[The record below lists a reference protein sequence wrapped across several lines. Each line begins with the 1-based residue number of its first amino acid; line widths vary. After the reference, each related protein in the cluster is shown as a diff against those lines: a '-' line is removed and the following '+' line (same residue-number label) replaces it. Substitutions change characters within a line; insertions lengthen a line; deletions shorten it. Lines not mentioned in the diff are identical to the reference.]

1 MITYHYRAM
10 TADGAKTRG
19 VVQAVDEYAAVEKI
33 KQTCPIVLQIK
44 PVEEKKGLLTMEIG
58 SKKIDTKAL
67 SVMCSQFAI
76 ILKSGVSITTCMEMI
91 ADQTQD
97 KKLKKMLE
105 KAAADVQQGSGIAS
119 SFQRNCKELPVT
131 FVETIRAGEESGTID
146 QSFASLEKY
155 YEKAYKTRQKVKQ
168 AMSYPIFVLCV
179 AAVVLMVVMVKVV
192 PTLAGTFADLGGEM
206 PGITK
211 GLIATSNFLS
221 KNIILIIIAVL
232 ALIMGFRFWVHT
244 EKGREKWSSFML
256 RIPVL
261 GRINKL
267 NGSGQFA
274 NTMATLIR
282 SGLTVGHALEITSQV
297 MDNYT
302 LGLETSRMTG
312 SIEEGKRLGDC
323 MRECKYFPKTL
334 VEMCALGEETG
345 ELEMTLET
353 TGTYFDN
360 EAQHATTK
368 ALSKLEPTMLLF
380 LTAIAG
386 FIVIAIYLP
395 MFTVYNL
402 I

>member
-146 QSFASLEKY
+146 ESFAALEKY

-179 AAVVLMVVMVKVV
+179 AAVVLMIVMIKVV
-192 PTLAGTFADLGGEM
+192 PTLAGTFSDLGGEM
-206 PGITK
+206 PAITR

-360 EAQHATTK
+360 EAQHATAK

-380 LTAIAG
+380 LTGIAG

>member
-1 MITYHYRAM
+1 M
-10 TADGAKTRG
+10 TPDGAKTRG

-33 KQTCPIVLQIK
+33 KQTCPIVLQIT

-67 SVMCSQFAI
+67 AVMCSQFAI
-76 ILKSGVSITTCMEMI
+76 ILKSGVPITTCMEMI
-91 ADQTQD
+91 TDQTQD

-131 FVETIRAGEESGTID
+131 FIETIRAGEESGTID
-146 QSFASLEKY
+146 ESFAALEKY
-155 YEKAYKTRQKVKQ
+155 YDKSYKTRQKIKQ

-192 PTLAGTFADLGGEM
+192 PTLAGTFDDLGGDM
-206 PGITK
+206 PAITR

-221 KNIILIIIAVL
+221 KYIILIIIAVI
-232 ALIMGFRFWVHT
+232 ALFMGFRYWVHT
-244 EKGREKWSSFML
+244 EKGREKWSTFML
-256 RIPVL
+256 KIPVL

-274 NTMATLIR
+274 STMATLIK

-353 TGTYFDN
+353 TGDYFDN

-368 ALSKLEPTMLLF
+368 ALSKLEPTMLMF

-395 MFTVYNL
+395 MFTVYTL

>member
-33 KQTCPIVLQIK
+33 RQTCPIVLQIK
-44 PVEEKKGLLTMEIG
+44 PVGEKKGLLTMEIG
-58 SKKIDTKAL
+58 RKNISTKAL
-67 SVMCSQFAI
+67 SIMCSQFAI
-76 ILKSGVSITTCMEMI
+76 ILKSGVPITTCMEMI
-91 ADQTQD
+91 TDQTQD
-97 KKLKKMLE
+97 KKLKRMLE
-105 KAAADVQQGSGIAS
+105 NAAADVQQGSGIAS
-119 SFQRNCKELPVT
+119 SFQRNCKGLPVT
-131 FVETIRAGEESGTID
+131 FIETIRAGEESGTIEE
-146 QSFASLEKY
+146 SFAALEKY
-155 YEKAYKTRQKVKQ
+155 YEKSYKTRQKVKQ

-179 AAVVLMVVMVKVV
+179 AAAVLMIVMVKVV
-192 PTLAGTFADLGGEM
+192 PTLAETFADLGGDM

-211 GLIATSNFLS
+211 GMIATSNFLS
-221 KNIILIIIAVL
+221 QNIILIIIAVI
-232 ALIMGFRFWVHT
+232 AIFMGFKYWVHT
-244 EKGREKWSSFML
+244 EKGREKWSTFML

-274 NTMATLIR
+274 GTMATLIK

-297 MDNYT
+297 MDNYA

-312 SIEEGKRLGDC
+312 GIEEGRRLGDC

-353 TGTYFDN
+353 TGDYFDN
-360 EAQHATTK
+360 EAQHATAE
-368 ALSKLEPTMLLF
+368 ALSKLEPAILLF
-380 LTAIAG
+380 LTGIAG

-395 MFTVYNL
+395 MFTVYTL

>member
-1 MITYHYRAM
+1 
-10 TADGAKTRG
+10 
-19 VVQAVDEYAAVEKI
+19 
-33 KQTCPIVLQIK
+33 
-44 PVEEKKGLLTMEIG
+44 
-58 SKKIDTKAL
+58 
-67 SVMCSQFAI
+67 
-76 ILKSGVSITTCMEMI
+76 
-91 ADQTQD
+91 
-97 KKLKKMLE
+97 
-105 KAAADVQQGSGIAS
+105 
-119 SFQRNCKELPVT
+119 
-131 FVETIRAGEESGTID
+131 
-146 QSFASLEKY
+146 
-155 YEKAYKTRQKVKQ
+155 
-168 AMSYPIFVLCV
+168 
-179 AAVVLMVVMVKVV
+179 
-192 PTLAGTFADLGGEM
+192 
-206 PGITK
+206 
-211 GLIATSNFLS
+211 
-221 KNIILIIIAVL
+221 
-232 ALIMGFRFWVHT
+232 
-244 EKGREKWSSFML
+244 ML

-274 NTMATLIR
+274 NNMATLIR
-282 SGLTVGHALEITSQV
+282 SGMTVGHALEITSQV

-380 LTAIAG
+380 LTGIAG